1 MTTVLIVDDLSSIR
15 EFLKI
20 NLSSEPDIKV
30 IGLADNGRGAIAQVE
45 EHQPDIVL
53 MDINMPGEMDGIQAA
68 EKIAS
73 RFPQSKVLLLTSQ
86 DDRQQL
92 DRALKAGSRGYILK
106 NTSIKDI
113 ANIIRLAEKG
123 FFQIGPILGN
133 WDNTLHGL
141 AQIGAGNLEMGR
153 NVSTEQTKIITHD
166 FNYSPE
172 PGQASE
178 MNSALSN
185 LSSELFQLQ
194 ESIRSQEDTIVNLT
208 HQYSQVQH
216 EINNKFNQERLGSAY
231 PSGSPG
237 KNKVFTFYGSKSTR
251 NRHRN
256 EPSLLFIGSFLLGI
270 MTVLFL
276 GLLVAVVKQM

>member
-53 MDINMPGEMDGIQAA
+53 MDISMPGEMDGIQAA
-68 EKIAS
+68 ERIVS
-73 RFPQSKVLLLTSQ
+73 RFPQSKILLLTSQ

-92 DRALKAGSRGYILK
+92 DRALKAGARGYILK

-141 AQIGAGNLEMGR
+141 AQMGVGNLEMGR
-153 NVSTEQTKIITHD
+153 DAATEKTAIITHD
-166 FNYSPE
+166 FNYPPE
-172 PGQASE
+172 AGRASE
-178 MNSALSN
+178 MNLSLSN

-194 ESIRSQEDTIVNLT
+194 ETIRSQEDTIVNLT

-216 EINNKFNQERLGSAY
+216 EINNKLEKKR
-231 PSGSPG
+231 SPA
-237 KNKVFTFYGSKSTR
+237 KNPVFTLYGSKLTR
-251 NRHRN
+251 SRHRN

-276 GLLVAVVKQM
+276 GLLVAVVKQL

>member
-45 EHQPDIVL
+45 ERQPDIVL

-141 AQIGAGNLEMGR
+141 TQIGAGNLEMGR
-153 NVSTEQTKIITHD
+153 NISTEQTKIITHD

-172 PGQASE
+172 PGQATK

-194 ESIRSQEDTIVNLT
+194 ETIKSQEDTIVNLT

-216 EINNKFNQERLGSAY
+216 EINNKFKKERS
-231 PSGSPG
+231 SG

-251 NRHRN
+251 NHRRH

>member
-30 IGLADNGRGAIAQVE
+30 IALADNGRGAIAQVE

-53 MDINMPGEMDGIQAA
+53 MDINMPGEMDGIQAT
-68 EKIAS
+68 ERISS

-141 AQIGAGNLEMGR
+141 AQIGAENLEMGR
-153 NVSTEQTKIITHD
+153 EAAIERTEIITHE

-172 PGQASE
+172 ASQASE
-178 MNSALSN
+178 MNFALSN
-185 LSSELFQLQ
+185 LNSKLFQLQ
-194 ESIRSQEDTIVNLT
+194 ETIKSQEDSIVNLT
-208 HQYSQVQH
+208 HQYSQVQDDL
-216 EINNKFNQERLGSAY
+216 NSKSNKRR
-231 PSGSPG
+231 SPG
-237 KNKVFTFYGSKSTR
+237 KNKVFTFYGSKFTR
-251 NRHRN
+251 NRNGHRH

>member
-30 IGLADNGRGAIAQVE
+30 VGLADNGRGAIAQVE
-45 EHQPDIVL
+45 EHQPNIVL

-68 EKIAS
+68 ETIVS

-92 DRALKAGSRGYILK
+92 DRALKAGARGYILK

-113 ANIIRLAEKG
+113 ANIIRLTEKG

-133 WDNTLHGL
+133 WDNTLHSL
-141 AQIGAGNLEMGR
+141 AQMGAENLAMGR
-153 NVSTEQTKIITHD
+153 EIAADRTAIISHN
-166 FNYSPE
+166 FNYPSE
-172 PGQASE
+172 VGQASQ

-194 ESIRSQEDTIVNLT
+194 ETIKSQEDTIVNLT
-208 HQYSQVQH
+208 HQYSQVQD
-216 EINNKFNQERLGSAY
+216 EINNKLKRGQ
-231 PSGSPG
+231 SPG
-237 KNKVFTFYGSKSTR
+237 KNSVFTFYGSKLTKK
-251 NRHRN
+251 RHRQ
-256 EPSLLFIGSFLLGI
+256 EPSFLFIGSFLLGI
-270 MTVLFL
+270 LTVLFL
-276 GLLVAVVKQM
+276 GLLVAVVQQL